1 MLQNMFYNMTQVLQA
16 DSESGFLGI
25 GNPKI
30 VQIIVFS
37 IWGVLAA
44 IGVGVLIMGI
54 FKHIQGKRDAEKAK
68 PKVLLY
74 SLITTG
80 LLVFL
85 PFVIIGI
92 ISLVETILGSAAG
105 ESLDFPLSGFSE
117 AIFG

>member
-1 MLQNMFYNMTQVLQA
+1 MLQNMFYNMTQVLQVSP
-16 DSESGFLGI
+16 DQGFLGI
-25 GNPKI
+25 TDPAL
-30 VQIIVFS
+30 VQTIVFS

-85 PFVIIGI
+85 PFVIIGV
-92 ISLVETILGSAAG
+92 ISLVETILGAAAKDK
-105 ESLDFPLSGFSE
+105 LNFPLKGFSE
-117 AIFG
+117 AVFG

>member
-1 MLQNMFYNMTQVLQA
+1 MIQNLLNTVLYAESSDGLVMGMEPEQLQT
-16 DSESGFLGI
+16 
-25 GNPKI
+25 
-30 VQIIVFS
+30 IVFS

-44 IGVGVLIMGI
+44 IGVAVLVLGI
-54 FKHIQGKRDAEKAK
+54 FKHVQGKRNAEKAQ

-85 PFVIIGI
+85 PFIVIGI
-92 ISLVETILGSAAG
+92 ISLVETIMASNGVEGAA
-105 ESLDFPLSGFSE
+105 FPLSGFSK

>member
-1 MLQNMFYNMTQVLQA
+1 MLQNMFYNIAQILQA
-16 DSESGFLGI
+16 GPDVPFLGI
-25 GNPKI
+25 EDHKL
-30 VQIIVFS
+30 VQTIVFS

-74 SLITTG
+74 SLTITG

-85 PFVIIGI
+85 PFVIIGV
-92 ISLVETILGSAAG
+92 ISLVEVIVGSVS
-105 ESLDFPLSGFSE
+105 EDKVNFPLKGFSD
-117 AIFG
+117 AVFG